1 MLEVMYLSLPLPA
14 GLVQGVACV
23 EGDLVLQRGVGCL
36 RLLQLQLPRHHH
48 HGLAGGGGGQV
59 RALVRTQ
66 LLPGYTQ
73 SSVQFSCL
81 LMFQVVKFKTQAAWR
96 GRVVGRRGRK

>member
-36 RLLQLQLPRHHH
+36 RLLQLQLPRSLHH

-66 LLPGYTQ
+66 LLPGYTVFSQ
-73 SSVQFSCL
+73 FKLPFNVSSCEV
-81 LMFQVVKFKTQAAWR
+81 
-96 GRVVGRRGRK
+96 

>member
-14 GLVQGVACV
+14 GLVQGVAGV

-66 LLPGYTQ
+66 LLPGYTVFSQ
-73 SSVQFSCL
+73 FKLPFNVSSCEV
-81 LMFQVVKFKTQAAWR
+81 
-96 GRVVGRRGRK
+96 

>member
-14 GLVQGVACV
+14 GLVQGVAGV

-36 RLLQLQLPRHHH
+36 RLLQLQLPCHHH
-48 HGLAGGGGGQV
+48 HGLAGGGQV

-66 LLPGYTQ
+66 LLPGYTVF
-73 SSVQFSCL
+73 SSVQLPFNVSSCE
-81 LMFQVVKFKTQAAWR
+81 V
-96 GRVVGRRGRK
+96 

>member
-36 RLLQLQLPRHHH
+36 RLLQLQLPRSLHH

-66 LLPGYTQ
+66 LLPGYTVF
-73 SSVQFSCL
+73 SSVQLPFNVSSCE
-81 LMFQVVKFKTQAAWR
+81 V
-96 GRVVGRRGRK
+96 

>member
-36 RLLQLQLPRHHH
+36 RLLQLQLPSSHHH
-48 HGLAGGGGGQV
+48 QSLAGGGGGQV

-66 LLPGYTQ
+66 LLPGTQ
-73 SSVQFSCL
+73 SSVQFKLPFNVSSCE
-81 LMFQVVKFKTQAAWR
+81 V
-96 GRVVGRRGRK
+96 